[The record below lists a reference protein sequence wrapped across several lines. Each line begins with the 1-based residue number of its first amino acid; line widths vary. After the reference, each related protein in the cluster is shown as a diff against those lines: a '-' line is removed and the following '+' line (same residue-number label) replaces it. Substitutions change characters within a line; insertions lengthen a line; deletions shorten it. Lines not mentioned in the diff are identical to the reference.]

1 MKTYDELIEIASQKK
16 VKHYRRYKKH
26 ELEKVLEFEKTHGE
40 KEFFEKY
47 CKEKWKKTPV
57 LAKNSK
63 GEKIE
68 FKSLYASAKYFNTW
82 PATVKWRILEEKKM
96 KLDNGDFW
104 KFSYIKKQN

>member
-1 MKTYDELIEIASQKK
+1 MKTYKELVEMVKQKK

-26 ELEKVLEFEKTHGE
+26 ELEKVFEFEKEHGE

-47 CKEKWKKTPV
+47 CKEKWKTTPV
-57 LAKNSK
+57 IAKNSN

-82 PATVKWRILEEKKM
+82 PATVKWRILEEKKL
-96 KLDNGDFW
+96 KLNNGNIW
-104 KFSYIKKQN
+104 SFSYIKS